1 MDHKLI
7 LENSSSAVLINTLP
21 NAIIYL
27 STWVP
32 MILLL
37 SCSLFRPQSIRIS
50 DLKLK
55 IRVWKI
61 EDQIMTVRI
70 KATVLEIKNTVAVVV
85 FLKDTGLCRRNDF
98 YTEKSIPCT
107 NFCVC
112 VMFVCMLHAWSY
124 LCCKTCIKTCFAG
137 KILLVK
143 SENNEPSK
151 SRIKKHFSTAFN
163 ILIHIF
169 KQFYNKESR
178 CLLFC

>member
-124 LCCKTCIKTCFAG
+124 PCVCNLWRPVLLG
-137 KILLVK
+137 K
-143 SENNEPSK
+143 
-151 SRIKKHFSTAFN
+151 
-163 ILIHIF
+163 
-169 KQFYNKESR
+169 FY
-178 CLLFC
+178 